1 MTGKPRKPASQHA
14 SRGNVEGNS
23 IQARIENELRNRIL
37 HGSIKPGG
45 RINVRQLEQVFGV
58 SHIPIRE
65 AIRRLEA
72 EGLVVNVPQRGAV
85 AAAASLNE
93 LDDVYDLRRIVE
105 PQVLRRAVAKISDTD
120 RAAIETAFFRLERSE
135 QGAKDIPHSEAHWD
149 FHWSVLAPGATG
161 EIERLVH
168 KLWRVADRYVR
179 LTNSVVVDVA
189 HEHHLQIFQACLA
202 GDGEEA
208 AAVLETHLH
217 LTGDALRSR
226 FNQIHDTEH
235 DTVPVVTQ

>member
-1 MTGKPRKPASQHA
+1 MTAKIRKPAQEHPSK
-14 SRGNVEGNS
+14 GNLEGNS
-23 IQARIENELRNRIL
+23 IQARIENELREQIL
-37 HGSIKPGG
+37 HGTIKPGG
-45 RINVRQLEQVFGV
+45 RINVRQLEKVFGV

-85 AAAASLNE
+85 AAAASLDE

-105 PQVLRRAVAKISDTD
+105 PQVLRRAVAKISDND
-120 RAAIETAFFRLERSE
+120 RDSIKAAFLRLERAE
-135 QGAKDIPHSEAHWD
+135 NGAKDVPFSEAHWD

-189 HEHHLQIFQACLA
+189 HDHHSRIFEACIA
-202 GDGEEA
+202 GDGDA
-208 AAVLETHLH
+208 AATILETHLH

-226 FNQIHDTEH
+226 FNQIDALDQESKS
-235 DTVPVVTQ
+235 

>member
-1 MTGKPRKPASQHA
+1 MNDDDATQPASTLQ
-14 SRGNVEGNS
+14 S
-23 IQARIENELRNRIL
+23 RIENELRDQIL

-45 RINVRQLEQVFGV
+45 RINVRQLEKVFGV

-93 LDDVYDLRRIVE
+93 LEDVYDLRRIVE
-105 PQVLRRAVAKISDTD
+105 PPVVRRAVAKIDDAS
-120 RAAIETAFFRLERSE
+120 RATMVDAFDRLERAE
-135 QGAKDIPHSEAHWD
+135 NGAKDVPFSDAHWD
-149 FHWSVLAPGATG
+149 FHWSVLAPGATK
-161 EIERLVH
+161 EIERLIH

-189 HEHHLQIFQACLA
+189 HEHHKQLFEACMN
-202 GDGEEA
+202 GDSEGA

-217 LTGDALRSR
+217 LTGDALRAR
-226 FNQIHDTEH
+226 FNQIHKD
-235 DTVPVVTQ
+235 DAS

>member
-1 MTGKPRKPASQHA
+1 MSDTPTGAGEA
-14 SRGNVEGNS
+14 AGS
-23 IQARIENELRNRIL
+23 IQTRVENELREQIL

-45 RINVRQLEQVFGV
+45 RINVRQLEKVYGV

-105 PQVLRRAVAKISDTD
+105 PHVVRRAVAKMSDADVATITD
-120 RAAIETAFFRLERSE
+120 AFERLERAE
-135 QGAKDIPHSEAHWD
+135 NGAKDVPFSEAHWD
-149 FHWSVLAPGATG
+149 FHWSVLAPGATS
-161 EIERLVH
+161 EIERLIH

-189 HEHHLQIFQACLA
+189 HDHHMQLYRACME
-202 GDGEEA
+202 GDGETA

-217 LTGDALRSR
+217 LTGDALRAR
-226 FNQIHDTEH
+226 FNKIHNTASDDEARSDT
-235 DTVPVVTQ
+235 